1 VQGLWA
7 LTAYSAPIQN
17 LHRLPTTFYP
27 FLRLPTTPS
36 APPAGNL
43 PTSGDYQAFV
53 NLQTFLAFGD
63 YDPKIVS
70 GLDSSKMDG
79 PPRIYVDDKHNIKE
93 SSPTD
98 PLHDLRTYILALRTS
113 VEPLRRLALVRL
125 YSQKL
130 IKKDI
135 NAIHFLEEIY
145 TGAPSGD
152 SGPGDSA
159 QDYQPDE
166 GLRTFAQ
173 AFLCAAHPDL
183 PTKARGLIQLEYE
196 DTIFGRRI
204 TGETDTE
211 PATMDNTN
219 LHILQTTD
227 KYKDRLSQL
236 RGKGGPFLEDL
247 DKVNNALE
255 NKEPIQPPSDIFGT
269 TSTLPALEGPNISLA
284 RRVLGERAVLECLGA
299 AEQQRRAYTLYQQHS
314 RRRPLLGLGGISAP
328 VTVGNLVD
336 EARLDQLERLAGLR
350 L

>member
-1 VQGLWA
+1 M
-7 LTAYSAPIQN
+7 
-17 LHRLPTTFYP
+17 
-27 FLRLPTTPS
+27 
-36 APPAGNL
+36 
-43 PTSGDYQAFV
+43 

-79 PPRIYVDDKHNIKE
+79 PPRIYVDDKHDIKE

-130 IKKDI
+130 LKKEV

-145 TGAPSGD
+145 TGAPSGE
-152 SGPGDSA
+152 SGPDGSA
-159 QDYQPDE
+159 QGYQPDE
-166 GLRTFAQ
+166 GLRIFVQ

-183 PTKARGLIQLEYE
+183 PTRAPGLIQLEYE

-211 PATMDNTN
+211 PATKDNTN

-236 RGKGGPFLEDL
+236 RGKGGLFLEDL
-247 DKVNNALE
+247 DKVNSALE
-255 NKEPIQPPSDIFGT
+255 NNEPIKPPSDIFGT
-269 TSTLPALEGPNISLA
+269 TSTLRALEGPNISLA
-284 RRVLGERAVLECLGA
+284 NGPLGGRAVLERLET
-299 AEQQRRAYTLYQQHS
+299 AEQQRRAYVSYQQHL

-336 EARLDQLERLAGLR
+336 EARLEHLERLAGLG